1 MKYSKISLA
10 IFPVLFG
17 FFYFLPGLVNLVLV
31 SVTIL
36 GLYFFLRTQNYN
48 KKEFFLDFLK
58 TYYMLF
64 FLILSYYILPF
75 YIFYFNALLFFGA
88 EIYSQSKIKKYWQIG
103 KIRISAKQLVFW
115 LFSVATMILVLW
127 LFAQNFS
134 LKRKILSTLFI
145 PLVYSYFFFKTFD
158 EFKTS
163 KIYPFLFIFVG
174 QFLFLLCKLTDFRVH
189 WYGSAILAGVF
200 VVFVVTTL
208 MYLLDMIYRKE
219 FFVVFL
225 IQYFLFVFGGHK
237 VYSFFVLNFTFFYL
251 LRRILKELSYS
262 ISVPDFRRVLQ
273 EKQNLKIY
281 FVPFTLIFLSLF
293 VKKALFYPF
302 FYIMILASFSFALL
316 FYMDDISSFF
326 LKKFSFQYKESFVI
340 KKIVIPNLIVL
351 LYLFFAFLLT
361 KINIMGLLFAW
372 VSANLSLGFYYGYN
386 QINKKF
392 FFHGEWAILPL
403 SYVSGLV
410 AIIGFY
416 LMK

>member
-1 MKYSKISLA
+1 MKYSKFSLA
-10 IFPVLFG
+10 VFSILFG
-17 FFYFLPGLVNLVLV
+17 LFYFLPGLVNLGLV
-31 SVTIL
+31 FITIL
-36 GLYFFLRTQNYN
+36 GLYFFLSTQNYHKN
-48 KKEFFLDFLK
+48 GFFLDFLK

-75 YIFYFNALLFFGA
+75 YIFYFNALLFFWA
-88 EIYSQSKIKKYWQIG
+88 EIYSQLKIKKYWQIA
-103 KIRISAKQLVFW
+103 KIRIYAKHLFFW
-115 LFSVATMILVLW
+115 LFSVATLILVLW

-134 LKRKILSTLFI
+134 LKRKILSLLFV
-145 PLVYSYFFFKTFD
+145 PLVYSYFFFKPFA

-163 KIYPFLFIFVG
+163 KIYPFLFVFVG
-174 QFLFLLCKLTDFRVH
+174 QFLFLLCKWTDFRVH
-189 WYGSAILAGVF
+189 WYGSVILAGVF

-225 IQYFLFVFGGHK
+225 IQYFLFVLGGNK
-237 VYSFFVLNFTFFYL
+237 VYSFFVLTFTFFYL
-251 LRRILKELSYS
+251 QRRILKELSYS
-262 ISVPDFRRVLQ
+262 ISVPNFRGVLQ

-281 FVPFTLIFLSLF
+281 FVPFALFFLSLF

-302 FYIMILASFSFALL
+302 FYIMILTSFSFALL

-340 KKIVIPNLIVL
+340 KKIVMPNLIVL
-351 LYLFFAFLLT
+351 LYLFFTFLLT
-361 KINIMGLLFAW
+361 KINIMSLLFAW

-386 QINKKF
+386 QINKKNF
-392 FFHGEWAILPL
+392 SHGDWAILPL

-410 AIIGFY
+410 AVISFY